1 MFEWGDLDIPT
12 PPHSE
17 IGAISECYVG
27 NVHDVMFLFLLCVL
41 FDFILDVLT
50 IIIII
55 IIVICHHDDSFFII
69 IVIVH
74 CSSMM
79 V

>member
-41 FDFILDVLT
+41 FDFIFGCVNHYYYYYYCDLL
-50 IIIII
+50 
-55 IIVICHHDDSFFII
+55 S
-69 IVIVH
+69 
-74 CSSMM
+74 
-79 V
+79 